1 MHGLRLARGLL
12 MVCPHCET
20 ALRQGRFVDTHNA
33 IPPDMAERVFD
44 EICANCFDYNRPLI
58 DDMLGSSE

>member
-1 MHGLRLARGLL
+1 MQGLRIARGLL
-12 MVCPHCET
+12 MVCDHCER
-20 ALRQGRFVDTHNA
+20 ALRQAHFVDERGA
-33 IPPDMAERVFD
+33 IPPDRAEHVFD

>member
-1 MHGLRLARGLL
+1 
-12 MVCPHCET
+12 MVCDHCEH
-20 ALRQGRFVDTHNA
+20 ALRQAHFVDERGA
-33 IPPDMAERVFD
+33 IPPDRAERVFD

>member
-1 MHGLRLARGLL
+1 MHGFRIARGLL
-12 MVCPHCET
+12 MVCPLCER
-20 ALRQGRFVDTHNA
+20 ALRQGHFVDQRDTV
-33 IPPDMAERVFD
+33 PPEMAERVFD